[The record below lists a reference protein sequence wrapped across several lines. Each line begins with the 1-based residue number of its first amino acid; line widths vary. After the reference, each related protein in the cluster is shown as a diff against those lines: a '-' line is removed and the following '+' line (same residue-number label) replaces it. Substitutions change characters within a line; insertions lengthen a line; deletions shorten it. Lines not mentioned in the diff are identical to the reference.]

1 LPDPEASP
9 EDHRTGDRL
18 RWRVPTH
25 DAYHAR
31 IMKNPPP
38 VVSIVVPCYN
48 ESAVLEQTAARLLE
62 VLDDMRGRGLVAHES
77 RLCLI
82 DDGSA
87 DDTWDIIR
95 QLSASDARCCGLRLS
110 RNFGHQHAL
119 LAGLLT
125 APGDALVSM
134 DADLQDDPAVVE
146 EMVRAYR
153 DGADLVYAVRARRTT
168 DSWAKR
174 FTAEAYYKVLG
185 WMGVRILAN
194 HADYRLMSRRAVE
207 ALGDH
212 REVNLFLR
220 GLIPQLGYEQAIV
233 YYDRQARAGGE
244 SKYPLTRM
252 LALAVDGITSFS
264 AVPLRLIALIGIVV
278 FLGSLVITG
287 WALGVRLFTDQAV
300 PGWAS
305 SVLPMYFLGGI
316 QLLGLAVVGEYVSKI
331 YLETK
336 GRPRFLVRETTG
348 MEASPEAGRD
358 TEMDTQGVAPTGAGL
373 TGGAR

>member
-1 LPDPEASP
+1 LPA
-9 EDHRTGDRL
+9 
-18 RWRVPTH
+18 H
-25 DAYHAR
+25 DAYPVP
-31 IMKNPPP
+31 IMKSPPP

-48 ESAVLEQTAARLLE
+48 ESAVLEQTAKRLVE
-62 VLDDMRGRGLVAHES
+62 ILDDMRGRGLVAQES
-77 RLCLI
+77 RLCMI
-82 DDGSA
+82 DDGST

-95 QLSASDARCCGLRLS
+95 RLSASNTLCCGLRLS

-134 DADLQDDPAVVE
+134 DADLQDDPSVVE
-146 EMVRAYR
+146 EMVRAHR
-153 DGADLVYAVRARRTT
+153 DGADLVYAVRARRST
-168 DSWAKR
+168 DTWAKR
-174 FTAEAYYKVLG
+174 LSAEAYYKVLG

-194 HADYRLMSRRAVE
+194 HADYRLMSRRAVD

-233 YYDRQARAGGE
+233 YYDRQPRAGGE

-287 WALGVRLFTDQAV
+287 WALGVRLFTDQAI

-348 MEASPEAGRD
+348 MEASPE
-358 TEMDTQGVAPTGAGL
+358 VIPSTGADAL
-373 TGGAR
+373 GGRTADADPPGGVD